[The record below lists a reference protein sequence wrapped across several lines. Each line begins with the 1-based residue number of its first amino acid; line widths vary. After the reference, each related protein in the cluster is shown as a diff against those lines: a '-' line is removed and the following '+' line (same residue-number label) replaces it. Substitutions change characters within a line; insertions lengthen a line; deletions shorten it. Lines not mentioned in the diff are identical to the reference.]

1 MDTSEAKAKELK
13 AWTCV
18 APGWRKHDRSVTEG
32 TAVVSARM
40 LEIAG
45 LQAGETVLDIACGTG
60 EPAIPAAEWVGPNGR
75 VIATD
80 YVAEMI
86 AFAQEKARA
95 RGLNNI
101 EFRRVDGEALDL
113 EPASVDLVTSRWGL
127 MFMPDP
133 VTCLTRAHEALRPGG
148 RIVLALWAA
157 PEKNPWAA
165 TPMGVIKRHVDI
177 PAPAPGATGIFS
189 FADPARTR
197 SVLEAAG
204 FTDIRLE
211 EITVPMVDFASGAE
225 YFGWISELAG
235 PIAALLSTL
244 SQATCDAIAEEVAA
258 AAEEQSVRKPK
269 VALPG
274 VAWIAIGNRSLN

>member
-1 MDTSEAKAKELK
+1 
-13 AWTCV
+13 
-18 APGWRKHDRSVTEG
+18 
-32 TAVVSARM
+32 
-40 LEIAG
+40 
-45 LQAGETVLDIACGTG
+45 
-60 EPAIPAAEWVGPNGR
+60 
-75 VIATD
+75 
-80 YVAEMI
+80 
-86 AFAQEKARA
+86 
-95 RGLNNI
+95 
-101 EFRRVDGEALDL
+101 
-113 EPASVDLVTSRWGL
+113 
-127 MFMPDP
+127 
-133 VTCLTRAHEALRPGG
+133 
-148 RIVLALWAA
+148 
-157 PEKNPWAA
+157 
-165 TPMGVIKRHVDI
+165 MGVIKRHVDI